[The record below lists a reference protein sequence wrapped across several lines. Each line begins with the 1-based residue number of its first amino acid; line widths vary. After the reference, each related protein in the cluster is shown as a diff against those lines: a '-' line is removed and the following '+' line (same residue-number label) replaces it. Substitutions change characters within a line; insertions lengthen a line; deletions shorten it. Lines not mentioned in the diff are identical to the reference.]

1 MNTTTTGRAGLF
13 LSLALDSK
21 EYKRER
27 ERERERVYFSSRTS
41 SGMRRSFF

>member
-27 ERERERVYFSSRTS
+27 ERVYFSSRTS

>member
-27 ERERERVYFSSRTS
+27 ERERESIFLLSCE
-41 SGMRRSFF
+41 

>member
-27 ERERERVYFSSRTS
+27 ERESIFLLSCE
-41 SGMRRSFF
+41 

>member
-27 ERERERVYFSSRTS
+27 ERERVYFSSRTS

>member
-27 ERERERVYFSSRTS
+27 ESIFLLSCE
-41 SGMRRSFF
+41 